1 MNLFKGLFT
10 KKNETVKTFKGG
22 FKIKESAS
30 SKMYND
36 VTDIDSTVTELLN
49 KFEKSNSVI
58 VMETYSKKEKK
69 VIGRRRMLS
78 FEVPYRIWKTY
89 TIENEIKIRF
99 YFTHKDEVSILS
111 SKMTH
116 LKRSKPKQ
124 QSLFNVD
131 ELIIER
137 EGIVKFYHDYNKN
150 LKEVKLFITKDIVLF
165 HPIKE
170 KLRVTQIPL
179 VYIDSVT
186 KHDNESNTFVIST
199 TGVDYFFCC
208 KNEEAVNIWIKDLIY
223 FIRYAQEKFLVQ
235 QAEIKMNESS
245 VNIINN
251 LLGLCD
257 LSENEIFA
265 KKKLRDSLFR
275 MLEKKIKDDS
285 VIMLNS
291 KKRYIE
297 AFEKD
302 DRINMEEI
310 LSMLTKE
317 NLITKEEESE
327 SKAKRNNSESNNPVI
342 IDPFFDDN
350 ESLTQTII
358 RPSGFFNLGDISSGL
373 TIKNQIYY
381 KRYYEKFR
389 EELRWLFEI
398 DEFVAFLLDE
408 MYSGSAYMGQ
418 RYLDIN

>member
-1 MNLFKGLFT
+1 MNLFKGLFA

-36 VTDIDSTVTELLN
+36 VSDVEATVAELLA
-49 KFEKSNSVI
+49 KFEKQNSII
-58 VMETYSKKEKK
+58 VMETFSKQEKK
-69 VIGRRRMLS
+69 VIGRRRLLP
-78 FEVPYRIWKTY
+78 FEVPYRLWKTY
-89 TIENEIKIRF
+89 SIENEIKIKF
-99 YFTHKDEVSILS
+99 YFADKEELNIPS
-111 SKMTH
+111 SKMVNM
-116 LKRSKPKQ
+116 KRGKPKQ

-137 EGIVKFYHDYNKN
+137 EGVVKFHHDYNKN

-165 HPIKE
+165 HPVKE

-179 VYIDSVT
+179 VYIDAVT
-186 KHDNESNTFVIST
+186 KHDNEPNTFVIST

-235 QAEIKMNESS
+235 QAEIKMNESN
-245 VNIINN
+245 VNVINS
-251 LLGLCD
+251 LLSLCD

-285 VIMLNS
+285 GILLNS

-317 NLITKEEESE
+317 NLITKEEDSE
-327 SKAKRNNSESNNPVI
+327 LEIKRRNSEMTTI
-342 IDPFFDDN
+342 AKIDRSIDEIEP
-350 ESLTQTII
+350 STITVI
-358 RPSGFFNLGDISSGL
+358 RPSGFFNLGDLNSGL
-373 TIKNQIYY
+373 TIKSQIYY
-381 KRYYEKFR
+381 KRYYDKFR
-389 EELRWLFEI
+389 EELRELFEI

-408 MYSGSAYMGQ
+408 IYNGTAYRCNGNS
-418 RYLDIN
+418 I